1 VHLGVE
7 TISSKS
13 KVFMNCDASVS
24 DASGEEFRL
33 RRPMAT
39 DGPAVSRL
47 IADCA
52 PLDANSAYCNL
63 LQCTHFADS
72 CIVAERDGQ
81 ILGWVSGYRPPSEPD
96 SFFVWQ
102 VAVAKAARGRRL
114 ARRMI
119 TALLDRPSADGVLYL
134 TATVTDDNAQSWAV
148 FNGLAGAWG
157 APLTRAAMFERDA
170 HFAGSHA
177 TEWLARIGP
186 LSNRE
191 VRAKDQEI

>member
-1 VHLGVE
+1 MHLSVE
-7 TISSKS
+7 TVSSKS
-13 KVFMNCDASVS
+13 KVFMNCDPGVSGAS
-24 DASGEEFRL
+24 DEAFRF
-33 RRPMAT
+33 RRPVAA
-39 DGPAVSRL
+39 DGPAVTSL
-47 IADCA
+47 IAACA
-52 PLDANSAYCNL
+52 PLDSNSAYCNL

-72 CIVAERDGQ
+72 CIVAECDRQ
-81 ILGWVSGYRPPSEPD
+81 ILGWVSGYRPPSEPN

-102 VAVAKAARGRRL
+102 VAVAKAARGKRL

-119 TALLDRPSADGVLYL
+119 TALLDRSSADGVLYL

-148 FNGLAGAWG
+148 FNGLARAWDV
-157 APLTRAAMFERDA
+157 PLTRTAMFERDA
-170 HFAGSHA
+170 HFAGRHA